1 MIFDEAGMMLDFC
14 FSMVEN
20 INDKPDYFPV
30 LNIQEF
36 NKGRAERDVLFHELH
51 GERIIEKPHKHD
63 FFIVILFGQ
72 AKGTH
77 AIDFVEHQIAD
88 HQIHLVFPDQVHKWH
103 IGSQTIGYQ
112 LMIGRELF
120 ESISPSLR
128 FSASYYH
135 QHPVMNISSEIYGRL
150 LYEVKNI
157 QRELGEEKVF
167 EDLVNARIRIMML
180 LISREAEKIFRHSQT
195 YNFSPLISKFI
206 LLIDS
211 CFKHE
216 HSVAFYA
223 SKLNISSNYLNIIC
237 KKHLQLSASSLIQN
251 RVLLE
256 AKRLLKASDLSI
268 KEIVY
273 ELDFYDQASFSKFFK
288 LHTGMTPSQFRVNK
302 VD

>member
-1 MIFDEAGMMLDFC
+1 MTLDFC
-14 FSMVEN
+14 FHMVEN
-20 INDKPDYFPV
+20 VNDKPDYFPV
-30 LNIQEF
+30 LDIQEF
-36 NKGRAERDVLFHELH
+36 NEGRVGQDVLFHELN
-51 GERIIEKPHKHD
+51 GERTIEKPHKHD
-63 FFIVILFGQ
+63 FFMVILFGQ
-72 AKGTH
+72 AKGIH
-77 AIDFVEHQIAD
+77 AIDFVEHPIAN

-103 IGSQTIGYQ
+103 IELQTMGYQ

-135 QHPVMNISSEIYGRL
+135 QHPVLNISSEIYGRL
-150 LYEVKNI
+150 LYEFKNI
-157 QRELGEEKVF
+157 QRELGEENVF

-180 LISREAEKIFRHSQT
+180 LISREAEKMFRHSRT
-195 YNFSPLISKFI
+195 HHFNPLISKFI
-206 LLIDS
+206 LLVDS
-211 CFKHE
+211 CFKNE

-223 SKLNISSNYLNIIC
+223 GKLNISSNYLNIIC

-256 AKRLLKASDLSI
+256 AKRLLKASNLSI

-288 LHTGMTPSQFRVNK
+288 LHTGMTPSQFRGNK
-302 VD
+302 MD